1 MRLSCP
7 NCDAQYE
14 VDDNVVPR
22 DGRDVQCSSCGK
34 TWFQKSAEQLA
45 QEDNTVIR
53 PHRQEPQPEQVQEPE
68 PEQPIAPEPK
78 QTPESIPE
86 PAATEP
92 ELKRQETDQDALDIL
107 REEAAIEAAAR
118 LKDAQGT
125 VETQTDLGL
134 EQTPAVQNKQDTG
147 TNERT
152 ARMRG
157 IHAPVDKNASPGDM
171 LPDIEEINSSL
182 RASSVD
188 EENTEDEE
196 TADEKPR
203 RSGFRMGFSLVIL
216 LAVIALLAYIY
227 APLIAEKMPASQPY
241 LESYV
246 DMVNGLR
253 SWLDQ
258 LMKSATAKISGDGS

>member
-53 PHRQEPQPEQVQEPE
+53 PHKQEPQPEQVQEPE
-68 PEQPIAPEPK
+68 PETDTPQPEPE
-78 QTPESIPE
+78 PE
-86 PAATEP
+86 AVEP
-92 ELKRQETDQDALDIL
+92 ELKQQTPDQNALDIL
-107 REEAAIEAAAR
+107 REEAALEAAAR
-118 LKDAQGT
+118 QKDAQGT
-125 VETQTDLGL
+125 LETQTDLGL
-134 EQTPAVQNKQDTG
+134 EQTPAVQNKQAIVS
-147 TNERT
+147 NERT

-188 EENTEDEE
+188 EENTADEE

>member
-53 PHRQEPQPEQVQEPE
+53 PHKQEPQPEQVQEPE
-68 PEQPIAPEPK
+68 PETDTPQPEPE
-78 QTPESIPE
+78 PE
-86 PAATEP
+86 AVEP
-92 ELKRQETDQDALDIL
+92 ELKQQTPDQNALDIL

-118 LKDAQGT
+118 QKDAQGT
-125 VETQTDLGL
+125 LETQTDLGL
-134 EQTPAVQNKQDTG
+134 EQTPAVQNKQAIVS
-147 TNERT
+147 NERT

-188 EENTEDEE
+188 EKNTADEETADEE

-246 DMVNGLR
+246 NMVNGLR

>member
-53 PHRQEPQPEQVQEPE
+53 PHKQEPQPEQVQEPE
-68 PEQPIAPEPK
+68 PETDTPQPEPE
-78 QTPESIPE
+78 PE
-86 PAATEP
+86 AVEP
-92 ELKRQETDQDALDIL
+92 ELKQQTPDQNALDIL
-107 REEAAIEAAAR
+107 REEAALEAAAR
-118 LKDAQGT
+118 QKDAQGT
-125 VETQTDLGL
+125 LETQTDLGL

-246 DMVNGLR
+246 NMVNGLR